1 MPPIVCVV
9 GHHNSGKTTIIERL
23 LTELRARG
31 YRIATAKHARE
42 IELDRPGSDSWR
54 QIAAGSQAALLATTD
69 RTIIIRPVTEAASL
83 DEVGH
88 LLGEDYD
95 LVLAEGFKQ
104 EDAPK
109 IEVQRKET
117 GPLLT
122 DLKRLLAVVSDEPIE
137 TKARRFSWADT
148 KGLADLLEAG
158 FIKPQRER
166 LSLYIN
172 GAPVVLTSFPR
183 EFIDNVVLAMA
194 ASLKGVGEVKTLEI
208 RLRKGPEEVK
218 G

>member
-9 GHHNSGKTTIIERL
+9 GHHNSGKTTLIERL
-23 LTELRARG
+23 IVELRARG

-42 IELDRPGSDSWR
+42 IELDRPGTDSWR
-54 QIAAGSQAALLATTD
+54 QIAAGSQAAMLVTTD
-69 RTIIIRPVTEAASL
+69 RTVIIRPVAEGANL
-83 DEVGH
+83 DEVGR
-88 LLGEDYD
+88 LLGEDHD

-109 IEVQRKET
+109 IEAHRKET

-122 DLKRLLAVVSDEPIE
+122 DLKRLVAVVSDEPVE
-137 TKARRFSWADT
+137 TKARHFGWADI
-148 KGLADLLEAG
+148 KDLADLLEEG

-166 LSLYIN
+166 LSVYVN
-172 GAPVVLTSFPR
+172 GTPVVLSSFPR
-183 EFIDNVVLAMA
+183 EFVENVVLAMA

-208 RLRKGPEEVK
+208 RLRKGPTM
-218 G
+218 